1 MKHLDTL
8 NAVKTDTGFAPMG
21 EAVGNLTLGRGRVAG
36 VAVHIALVENKIAS
50 GSLGQKECDKL
61 ASLFRIVATQ
71 KTPLLLYLDSAG
83 ARVSEGL
90 PALGAF
96 RHMYRAALDM
106 AASGAPFIAMLGANC
121 YGGASMLAALANERV
136 FSDNTQLAMSGPTIL
151 AQSAGASAI
160 DEVFRAIAEAAIG
173 ADARVKLSAS
183 NTKTWSRAVPEV
195 AANTGSA
202 WHQLHVELGERWK
215 NQNRPQSAFTLGE
228 PHVREELKALYPDG
242 YKVEEEQGVLFGRA
256 KVGEEKIRLMGI
268 VDRQPLTAQRAW
280 ALADRVW
287 DRVLPSRVRR
297 RWVATL
303 GWSYAGTLAASLA
316 VALLWISR
324 PGPRALLE
332 SLGGE
337 ASRRLVQSLA
347 FALNALGFAVLSLA
361 NGWGLLSAAGQRLA
375 PFSRALSTLLSH
387 PEIEAALPLAAAACV
402 ALLWWMRPHEKHP
415 GKGIQ
420 HVGVLGF

>member
-1 MKHLDTL
+1 MMHLDTHNNL
-8 NAVKTDTGFAPMG
+8 KAETGFATMG
-21 EAVGNLTLGRGRVAG
+21 EPVGNLTLGRGRVAG

-50 GSLGQKECDKL
+50 GSLGVRECDKL
-61 ASLFRIVATQ
+61 ASLFKIVATQ

-96 RHMYRAALDM
+96 RHMYRAALEM
-106 AASGAPFIAMLGANC
+106 TAAGAPLVCMLGANC

-173 ADARVKLSAS
+173 ANARVKLSAS
-183 NTKTWSRAVPEV
+183 NSKTWRRAVPEP
-195 AANTGSA
+195 ATKTDSA

-228 PHVREELKALYPDG
+228 PHIREELKALYPDG
-242 YKVEEEQGVLFGRA
+242 YKIEEQQGVLFGRA
-256 KVGEEKIRLMGI
+256 KVGEEKIRLMGM

-287 DRVLPSRVRR
+287 ALCLSGKELAGSRLNIVVDCEAHATSLDDEKIMLSQYMANLAMALTILGRRGAYIETTVLKK
-297 RWVATL
+297 L
-303 GWSYAGTLAASLA
+303 GGGVY
-316 VALLWISR
+316 VALASASVKVNLLHGAEIQLL
-324 PGPRALLE
+324 PGRAIA
-332 SLGGE
+332 SILGD
-337 ASRRLVQSLA
+337 
-347 FALNALGFAVLSLA
+347 
-361 NGWGLLSAAGQRLA
+361 
-375 PFSRALSTLLSH
+375 
-387 PEIEAALPLAAAACV
+387 AAATNTEGRAGADV
-402 ALLWWMRPHEKHP
+402 YIAARVIDQELK
-415 GKGIQ
+415 
-420 HVGVLGF
+420 VGLVRKI

>member
-8 NAVKTDTGFAPMG
+8 NTLKTETGFAPMG
-21 EAVGNLTLGRGRVAG
+21 EPVGNLTLGRGRVEGAA

-96 RHMYRAALDM
+96 RHMYRAALEM
-106 AASGAPFIAMLGANC
+106 AASGAPFACMLGANC
-121 YGGASMLAALANERV
+121 YGGASMLASLANERV

-160 DEVFRAIAEAAIG
+160 DEVFRAIAQAAIG

-183 NTKTWSRAVPEV
+183 NTKTWSRALPEP

-202 WHQLHVELGERWK
+202 WHQLHLELGERWK
-215 NQNRPQSAFTLGE
+215 NQNRPQSGFTLGE
-228 PHVREELKALYPDG
+228 PLIREELKALYPDG
-242 YKVEEEQGVLFGRA
+242 YKIEEEQGILYGRA
-256 KVGEEKIRLMGI
+256 KIGEEKIRLMGI

-287 DRVLPSRVRR
+287 ALCLSGKELAGSRLNIVVDCEAHATALDDEKIMLSQYMANLAMALTMLGRRGVYIETTVLRKLGGGVY
-297 RWVATL
+297 VA
-303 GWSYAGTLAASLA
+303 LAAPS
-316 VALLWISR
+316 VKVNLLHGAEIQLL
-324 PGPRALLE
+324 PGRAIA
-332 SLGGE
+332 SILGD
-337 ASRRLVQSLA
+337 
-347 FALNALGFAVLSLA
+347 
-361 NGWGLLSAAGQRLA
+361 
-375 PFSRALSTLLSH
+375 
-387 PEIEAALPLAAAACV
+387 AAATNT
-402 ALLWWMRPHEKHP
+402 E
-415 GKGIQ
+415 GK
-420 HVGVLGF
+420 VGAETYIAARVIDQELKVGLIRKIK

>member
-8 NAVKTDTGFAPMG
+8 NAVKTETGFAPMG
-21 EAVGNLTLGRGRVAG
+21 EPLGNLTLGRGRVAG
-36 VAVHIALVENKIAS
+36 AAVHIALVENKIAS

-173 ADARVKLSAS
+173 ADARVKLSTS
-183 NTKTWSRAVPEV
+183 NTKTWSRALHPPAEN
-195 AANTGSA
+195 AGAA
-202 WHQLHVELGERWK
+202 WHQLHLELGERWK

-242 YKVEEEQGVLFGRA
+242 YKVEEEQGVLYGRA

-287 DRVLPSRVRR
+287 ALGLSGKELAGSRLNIVVDCEAHSTALDDEKIMLSQYMANLAMALTMLGRRGVYIETTVLRK
-297 RWVATL
+297 
-303 GWSYAGTLAASLA
+303 
-316 VALLWISR
+316 
-324 PGPRALLE
+324 
-332 SLGGE
+332 LGGGVYV
-337 ASRRLVQSLA
+337 A
-347 FALNALGFAVLSLA
+347 
-361 NGWGLLSAAGQRLA
+361 
-375 PFSRALSTLLSH
+375 
-387 PEIEAALPLAAAACV
+387 LAAASVKVNLLHGAEIQLLPGRAIASILGDAA
-402 ALLWWMRPHEKHP
+402 ALNTE
-415 GKGIQ
+415 GKAGADAYIAARVIDQ
-420 HVGVLGF
+420 ELRVGLIRKI

>member
-1 MKHLDTL
+1 MKPSDTL
-8 NAVKTDTGFAPMG
+8 NAIKTETGFSPIG
-21 EAVGNLTLGRGRVAG
+21 EAVGNLTLGRGHLAG
-36 VAVHIALVENKIAS
+36 GADASVAVHIALVENKIAS

-96 RHMYRAALDM
+96 RHMYRAALEM
-106 AASGAPFIAMLGANC
+106 AASGAPFICMLGANC

-173 ADARVKLSAS
+173 ADARVKLSTA
-183 NTKTWSRAVPEV
+183 NTKIWRRAVPEPV
-195 AANTGSA
+195 ANTGSV
-202 WHQLHVELGERWK
+202 WHQLHLELGERWK
-215 NQNRPQSAFTLGE
+215 NQNRPQNAFTLGE
-228 PHVREELKALYPDG
+228 PHVREELTALYPDG

-268 VDRQPLTAQRAW
+268 VDRHPLTAQRAW

-287 DRVLPSRVRR
+287 ALCLSAKQLAGSRLNIMVDCEAHSTTLDDEKIMLSQYMANLAMALTLLARRGVYIETTVLRK
-297 RWVATL
+297 
-303 GWSYAGTLAASLA
+303 
-316 VALLWISR
+316 
-324 PGPRALLE
+324 
-332 SLGGE
+332 LGGGVYV
-337 ASRRLVQSLA
+337 A
-347 FALNALGFAVLSLA
+347 
-361 NGWGLLSAAGQRLA
+361 
-375 PFSRALSTLLSH
+375 
-387 PEIEAALPLAAAACV
+387 LAAASV
-402 ALLWWMRPHEKHP
+402 KLNLLHGAEIQLLP
-415 GKGIQ
+415 GRAIASILGDAAAAHTDGKAGVDAYLAARVIDQ
-420 HVGVLGF
+420 ELRVGLIRKIA

>member
-8 NAVKTDTGFAPMG
+8 NTLKTETGFAPMG
-21 EAVGNLTLGRGRVAG
+21 EPVGNLTLGRGRVAG
-36 VAVHIALVENKIAS
+36 IAVHIALVENKIAS
-50 GSLGQKECDKL
+50 GSLGLKECDKL

-106 AASGAPFIAMLGANC
+106 AASGAPFISMLGANC

-173 ADARVKLSAS
+173 AEARVKLSAS
-183 NTKTWSRAVPEV
+183 NTKAWSRAVCSPLE
-195 AANTGSA
+195 NTGSS

-242 YKVEEEQGVLFGRA
+242 YKTEEEQGILYGRA

-287 DRVLPSRVRR
+287 ALCLSGKELAGSRLNIVIDCEAHSTTLDDEKIMLSQYMANLAMALTMLGRRGVYIETTVLRK
-297 RWVATL
+297 
-303 GWSYAGTLAASLA
+303 
-316 VALLWISR
+316 
-324 PGPRALLE
+324 
-332 SLGGE
+332 LGGGVYV
-337 ASRRLVQSLA
+337 A
-347 FALNALGFAVLSLA
+347 
-361 NGWGLLSAAGQRLA
+361 
-375 PFSRALSTLLSH
+375 
-387 PEIEAALPLAAAACV
+387 LAAASVKVNLLHGAEIQLLPGRAIASILGDAA
-402 ALLWWMRPHEKHP
+402 ALNSE
-415 GKGIQ
+415 GKAGAEAYIAARVIDQ
-420 HVGVLGF
+420 ELKVGLIRKIK

>member
-8 NAVKTDTGFAPMG
+8 NAVKTETGFSPMG

-96 RHMYRAALDM
+96 RHMYRAALEM

-151 AQSAGASAI
+151 AQSSGASAI
-160 DEVFRAIAEAAIG
+160 DEVFRAIALAAIG
-173 ADARVKLSAS
+173 ADARVKLSTS
-183 NTKTWSRAVPEV
+183 NSKAWSRAVPEP

-242 YKVEEEQGVLFGRA
+242 YKVEEEQGILYGRA

-268 VDRQPLTAQRAW
+268 VDHQPLTAQRAW

-287 DRVLPSRVRR
+287 ALCLSGKELAGSRLNILVDCEAHSTTLDDEKIMLSQYMANLAMALTMLGRRGVYIETTVLRK
-297 RWVATL
+297 
-303 GWSYAGTLAASLA
+303 
-316 VALLWISR
+316 
-324 PGPRALLE
+324 
-332 SLGGE
+332 LGGGVYV
-337 ASRRLVQSLA
+337 A
-347 FALNALGFAVLSLA
+347 
-361 NGWGLLSAAGQRLA
+361 
-375 PFSRALSTLLSH
+375 
-387 PEIEAALPLAAAACV
+387 LAAASVKVNLLHGAEIQLLPGRAIASILGDAA
-402 ALLWWMRPHEKHP
+402 ALNSE
-415 GKGIQ
+415 GKAGAEAYIAARVIDQ
-420 HVGVLGF
+420 ELKVGLIRKIK